1 MSPMEEMFGEKG
13 WTDEELRRE
22 HEAYRRW
29 LAEEYGHF
37 QMAYSPTYLDTFRDE
52 PSYRR
57 WVVEGRPGY
66 VPQPWELRGLRTRGR
81 LSEFFPVTPITGET
95 GPIAQLPEVTQPS
108 PTPPD
113 AGGHEL
119 AIGEPEISVINGF
132 YVAIERD
139 TDGNVLSFK
148 VLGRAGMDEYETAT
162 LQSQQAQ
169 FAFQQQKLEQER
181 RDAIIGAQ
189 LARATQRQIAGAQ
202 MSERDIQRQIDEA
215 RAEGFES
222 FRQQVLSGVAPRGY
236 FMREFMRT
244 EPNPFAIEPETTYD
258 TVRNLEQELATQEG
272 SLSTV
277 RERVTQNLDLAGS
290 GIAQPPS
297 GAIVG
302 LIPELVEREARVDR
316 LQEKLAEAE
325 AKHAEFR
332 ASGQQVHS
340 DRRIRQ
346 PIVIPEELQEFFPRG
361 IGGEFVTPS
370 AQALNRL
377 SFRDRERL
385 MGGIEF
391 RGEQPAGVLEDIGMM
406 TSQRRRGPRT
416 APISL

>member
-1 MSPMEEMFGEKG
+1 
-13 WTDEELRRE
+13 
-22 HEAYRRW
+22 
-29 LAEEYGHF
+29 
-37 QMAYSPTYLDTFRDE
+37 
-52 PSYRR
+52 
-57 WVVEGRPGY
+57 
-66 VPQPWELRGLRTRGR
+66 
-81 LSEFFPVTPITGET
+81 
-95 GPIAQLPEVTQPS
+95 
-108 PTPPD
+108 
-113 AGGHEL
+113 
-119 AIGEPEISVINGF
+119 
-132 YVAIERD
+132 
-139 TDGNVLSFK
+139 
-148 VLGRAGMDEYETAT
+148 
-162 LQSQQAQ
+162 
-169 FAFQQQKLEQER
+169 
-181 RDAIIGAQ
+181 
-189 LARATQRQIAGAQ
+189 
-202 MSERDIQRQIDEA
+202 
-215 RAEGFES
+215 
-222 FRQQVLSGVAPRGY
+222 
-236 FMREFMRT
+236 MRT

-340 DRRIRQ
+340 VRRIRQ
-346 PIVIPEELQEFFPRG
+346 PIAIPEELQEFFPRG

>member
-95 GPIAQLPEVTQPS
+95 GPIAQFPEVPPQPTFEEDLAATEEKAELIS
-108 PTPPD
+108 GLTGASVADIIAALTGTPAP
-113 AGGHEL
+113 AGEDPGLALKQEEL
-119 AIGEPEISVINGF
+119 ALARE
-132 YVAIERD
+132 
-139 TDGNVLSFK
+139 
-148 VLGRAGMDEYETAT
+148 
-162 LQSQQAQ
+162 Q